1 MVVVNRHVAVGIGAL
16 WFFGYLPSRLLSI
29 TALLLGL
36 LPLVSGAVPT
46 MHAQKTEKEGNTGSM

>member
-36 LPLVSGAVPT
+36 PLLVSGAVFIE
-46 MHAQKTEKEGNTGSM
+46 ASLRGSGD